1 MFLVLS
7 CFPSSHILGAVMH
20 CSQASIGA
28 DSFTNVRSSSDVA
41 VSPSRVAA
49 RLSRRDDVDDG
60 VGSDA
65 DQRLLA
71 DLRCVANRRRVFLF
85 EGDAVMLRQLCAEH
99 GMDPQSSDDVR
110 CCFH

>member
-1 MFLVLS
+1 MA
-7 CFPSSHILGAVMH
+7 LG
-20 CSQASIGA
+20 
-28 DSFTNVRSSSDVA
+28 
-41 VSPSRVAA
+41 PSRVAA
-49 RLSRRDDVDDG
+49 RASRRDDVDDG

-65 DQRLLA
+65 DRRLLA

-110 CCFH
+110 RCFHWLVKHLFSGDCAAALDTLTWMILS